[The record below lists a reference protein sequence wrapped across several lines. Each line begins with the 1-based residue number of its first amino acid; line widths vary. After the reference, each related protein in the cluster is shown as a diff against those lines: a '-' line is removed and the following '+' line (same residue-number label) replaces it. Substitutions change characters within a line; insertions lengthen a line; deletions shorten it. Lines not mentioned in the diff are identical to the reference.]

1 MKGRRFRQ
9 RLTTLPRPAKRGIAS
24 LADFLCVPL
33 ALWSAVSLQTG
44 DFAPM
49 ILTELLPCFV
59 FLPLLCLPVFYV
71 LGVYRTVVRFMGM
84 QVARA
89 ILLAAAAA
97 GVLFSFIVWSLG
109 VEGFNLTLGILFGF
123 LLAGLM
129 SGTRMVARVALPRS
143 GLRVAAPRTVVIYG
157 AGTAGVQ
164 LASMLEHGHEYRA
177 IAFVDD
183 DASKNRTEVRGLPV
197 YRPAKLAKLVDRHGV
212 SDVLLALPSATRQ
225 RRQSII
231 ESLDGLPIH
240 VRTIPALQDVISG
253 ASKLDELREV
263 EIEDLLGRD
272 AVPPDLELL
281 DRCVAG
287 RSVLVTG
294 AGGSIGGEL
303 CRQILAR
310 RPSRLV
316 LFEQSEIALYSIE
329 RNLRALALT
338 KGMHI
343 ELVAVLGSVL
353 DQPRLERVMRSWR
366 VDTVYHAAAYKH
378 VPIVEEN
385 AAEGA
390 INNVFGTLA
399 AVRAARATGVRSFV
413 LISTD
418 KAVNPTN
425 VMGASKRVAE
435 LVLQGLASEV
445 PQTTCLSIVRF
456 GNVLGSS
463 GSVVPLFREQ
473 IRHGGPLTVTD
484 PRVVRYFMTIP
495 EAAQLVL
502 QAGALGTGGDVF
514 VLDMGEPVR
523 ILDLARR
530 MIRLSGLSV
539 RDEHHP
545 EGDIEIIF
553 TGLRPGEKLFEEL
566 LIGGDVAP
574 SGHPMIMRARERCLD
589 WPVLDKRLGILE
601 GMCRSGDEAGIRHQL
616 ATLVDGY
623 TGDVDRRH
631 RVTEDVQG
639 G

>member
-1 MKGRRFRQ
+1 
-9 RLTTLPRPAKRGIAS
+9 
-24 LADFLCVPL
+24 
-33 ALWSAVSLQTG
+33 
-44 DFAPM
+44 
-49 ILTELLPCFV
+49 
-59 FLPLLCLPVFYV
+59 
-71 LGVYRTVVRFMGM
+71 MGM

>member
-1 MKGRRFRQ
+1 MALRTGE
-9 RLTTLPRPAKRGIAS
+9 
-24 LADFLCVPL
+24 LAPPVLFD
-33 ALWSAVSLQTG
+33 
-44 DFAPM
+44 
-49 ILTELLPCFV
+49 LLPV
-59 FLPLLCLPVFYV
+59 FLLLPLLCLPVFHV

-89 ILLAAAAA
+89 ILLAAAVATGLLA
-97 GVLFSFIVWSLG
+97 VVVWWTGVTGLPG
-109 VEGFNLTLGILFGF
+109 TLYILFGL

-129 SGTRMVARVALPRS
+129 SGTRMVARVALPRP
-143 GLRVAAPRTVVIYG
+143 GLRLAACRAVVIYG
-157 AGTAGVQ
+157 AGTAGIQ
-164 LASMLEHGHEYRA
+164 LASMLEHGQEYRA

-183 DASKNRTEVRGLPV
+183 DPAKVRTEVRGLRV
-197 YRPAKLAKLVDRHGV
+197 YRPAKLSKLVERYGV
-212 SDVLLALPSATRQ
+212 TDVLLALPSASRR
-225 RRQSII
+225 RRQEII
-231 ESLDGLPIH
+231 ESLESLPVH

-253 ASKLDELREV
+253 ASKLDELKEV

-281 DRCVAG
+281 DRCIAN

-310 RPSRLV
+310 GPSRLV
-316 LFEQSEIALYSIE
+316 LFEQSELALYSVE
-329 RNLRALALT
+329 RSLRALAA
-338 KGMHI
+338 GRGVDV
-343 ELVAVLGSVL
+343 ELVPILGSVL
-353 DQPRLERVMRSWR
+353 DQARLERVMRSCR

-378 VPIVEEN
+378 VPIVEAN
-385 AAEGA
+385 AAEGVT
-390 INNVFGTLA
+390 NNVFGTLA
-399 AVRAARATGVRSFV
+399 AVRASIEAGVRSFV

-435 LVLQGLASEV
+435 LVLQGLAGEGGA
-445 PQTTCLSIVRF
+445 TCLSMVRF

-473 IRHGGPLTVTD
+473 IRVGGPVTVTD
-484 PRVVRYFMTIP
+484 PRIIRYFMTIP

-523 ILDLARR
+523 IVDMARR
-530 MIRLSGLSV
+530 MIRLSGLTV
-539 RDEHHP
+539 RDEANP
-545 EGDIEIIF
+545 DGDIEIVF
-553 TGLRPGEKLFEEL
+553 TGLRPGEKLYEEL
-566 LIGGDVAP
+566 LIGGDVSP

-589 WPVLDKRLGILE
+589 WPVLEKRLRILE
-601 GMCRSGDEAGIRHQL
+601 SMCRSGDEAGIRHQL

-623 TGDVDRRH
+623 TGGLDVS
-631 RVTEDVQG
+631 VLPSSDVRG
-639 G
+639 